1 VTKEFE
7 TIVVKREGRVG
18 ILEFARPKVL
28 NAMNNQMAH
37 ELPVAF
43 QELTDDD
50 GIHAVLVCG
59 QGRAFSSGADLKDP
73 EVHTGSSIID
83 HHRAKDTDMVENFG
97 RCPKPVIAAVQ
108 GYCVGG
114 GLETL
119 VAADFGIAATD
130 AIFFLSQISIGLIPA
145 GGGITRLVQK
155 INSPWAARLVLT
167 GERIDAAKALEIG
180 LVTEVVNPEDLR
192 SRAMELATEVAQH
205 PHDSLWLA
213 KESLVQAWEMP
224 LSAAL
229 VVDRYRSYPLMA
241 AQAAEHK

>member
-1 VTKEFE
+1 MTEKPQ
-7 TIVVKREGRVG
+7 TIEVRREGRVG
-18 ILEFARPKVL
+18 IVEFTRPEVL
-28 NAMNNQMAH
+28 NARNMQMAR

-43 QELTDDD
+43 KELTDDD
-50 GIHAVLVCG
+50 GIHVVFVCG

-73 EVHTGSSIID
+73 EVHAGNAIIE
-83 HHRAKDTDMVENFG
+83 HHRAKDTLMVENFG
-97 RCPKPVIAAVQ
+97 RCPKPVISAVQ

-119 VAADFGIAATD
+119 VASDFGIAASD

-180 LVTEVVNPEDLR
+180 LVTEVVEPEALR
-192 SRAMELATEVAQH
+192 DRGMKLAQEVARH

-213 KESLVQAWEMP
+213 KEALVEAWEMP
-224 LSAAL
+224 LSVAL
-229 VVDRYRSYPLMA
+229 KVDRYRSFPLMA
-241 AQAAEHK
+241 AQAAEHA

>member
-1 VTKEFE
+1 MTDKLE
-7 TIVVKREGRVG
+7 TIAVKREGRVG
-18 ILEFARPKVL
+18 ILEFTRPEKL
-28 NAMNNQMAH
+28 NAMNNRMAH
-37 ELPVAF
+37 ELPIAF

-50 GIHAVLVCG
+50 GVHVVLVCG
-59 QGRAFSSGADLKDP
+59 QGRAFCSGADLKDP
-73 EVHTGSSIID
+73 EVHSGSGILD

-97 RCPKPVIAAVQ
+97 RCPKPVITAVQ

-114 GLETL
+114 GMETV

-130 AIFFLSQISIGLIPA
+130 AIFFLTQVPLGIIPA

-180 LVTEVVNPEDLR
+180 LVTEVVEPEDLR
-192 SRAMELATEVAQH
+192 DRAMELATEVAQH

-213 KESLVQAWEMP
+213 KESLVEAWEMP
-224 LSAAL
+224 LSVAL
-229 VVDRYRSYPLMA
+229 KVDRYRSFPLMA
-241 AQAAEHK
+241 AQAAEHG